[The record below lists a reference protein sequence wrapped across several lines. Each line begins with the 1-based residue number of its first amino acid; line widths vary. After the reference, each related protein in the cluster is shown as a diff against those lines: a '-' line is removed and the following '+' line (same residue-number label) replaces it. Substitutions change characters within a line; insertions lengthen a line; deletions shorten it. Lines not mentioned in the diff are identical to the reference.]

1 MISIKDCL
9 NRNVRVTD
17 ERIQHI
23 RDNHPELDVND
34 LEEKV
39 TNTLQQPEIIVASA
53 SDETVE
59 LFYKYYSK
67 TPVGD
72 KWLCVVVKNLAT
84 DFFVITLYYTDII
97 KQGKEIWR
105 RT

>member
-1 MISIKDCL
+1 MIAIKDCL
-9 NRNVRVTD
+9 KRNVRVTD

-23 RDNHPELDVND
+23 KDNHPELDVND

-72 KWLCVVVKNLAT
+72 KWLCVVVKT
-84 DFFVITLYYTDII
+84 
-97 KQGKEIWR
+97 WR
-105 RT
+105 LIFLL